1 MIIVMIIIII
11 IIIVIVNPNQLQYR
25 EGIMAFRLLINPV
38 TLLIAQVDH
47 YGLRIAHSREIYD

>member
-1 MIIVMIIIII
+1 MIIIII